1 VVTLDPAEVVATA
14 LDGLIAGEA
23 EILADEEPARS
34 RPNSPSPPEIRYA
47 DFIL

>member
-14 LDGLIAGEA
+14 LDGLIAGGRDPCRRGTRAVKAKLSE
-23 EILADEEPARS
+23 
-34 RPNSPSPPEIRYA
+34 PPEIRYA